1 MRPVYLHISY
11 VANTPDDSNK
21 KATTYGG
28 SVFELNNPM
37 TTDEIRGYVKDTLSE
52 RFGFDIGDIQ
62 IMSISVLPKRVYK
75 MLKGIQ

>member
-37 TTDEIRGYVKDTLSE
+37 TTDEIRSYVKDTLSE